1 MSFRVISSLTSGRIS
16 GVDVFAFHLTTGLLR
31 RGIDS
36 KILLTRSE
44 RVEIDQ
50 MPIPAGIPVET
61 LPEHRRRKQR
71 HRRAALTEYLLSQAP
86 CIYLPNYDFDHSPIS
101 AYLPESVCTVGIVH
115 SDDPMHY
122 DHVRSLGRF
131 WNALVAVSSH
141 TAEATAMIFRRSRQV
156 HRIPYGVPVLPSFI
170 PRCDRE
176 PGTIRLLYVGRIEQ
190 SQKRVLDMVRLLDR
204 LEALGVPVQLTMVG
218 DGPTKPDVEREGRR
232 HIERGSLR
240 LYGTRRND
248 EMPELFLDS
257 DVFVL
262 TSAFEGLP
270 VSLLEAMAF
279 GCVPVVTNVKS
290 GIPEILRSGVNGLV
304 VEVGDIDA
312 MARAI
317 QWLQAEPRRIEL
329 LGESARKTIAEGEH
343 SLEHMVSRYLELF
356 EQLLDDVRHGR
367 YCRPQPIPGEMIYH
381 RWHSR
386 IRRNLRRFL
395 G

>member
-1 MSFRVISSLTSGRIS
+1 MSFRVVSSLTSGRIS
-16 GVDVFAFHLTTGLLR
+16 GVDVFAFHLTSGLLR
-31 RGIDS
+31 RGVDA
-36 KILLTRSE
+36 KILLTRAE

-50 MPIPAGIPVET
+50 MPIPAGIPIET
-61 LPEHRRRKQR
+61 LPEHLRRKQR
-71 HRRAALTEYLLSQAP
+71 HRRAALTNYLLSQAP

-101 AYLPESVCTVGIVH
+101 AFLPESVCTVGIVH

-141 TAEATAMIFRRSRQV
+141 TAEATATLFRKNRQV
-156 HRIPYGVPVLPSFI
+156 HRIPYGVPVLPSFV
-170 PRCDRE
+170 PRGDRE

-190 SQKRVLDMVRLLDR
+190 TQKRILDMVRLLDR
-204 LEALGVPVQLTMVG
+204 LDELGVPVQLTMVG
-218 DGPTKPDVEREGRR
+218 DGPAKADVEQQGRK

-290 GIPEILRSGVNGLV
+290 GIPEIIRDSVNGLV
-304 VEVGDIDA
+304 VEVGDIES
-312 MARAI
+312 MARVI
-317 QWLQAEPRRIEL
+317 QSLQEEPRRIEL
-329 LGESARKTIAEGEH
+329 LGEAARRTIEAGEH
-343 SLEHMVSRYLELF
+343 SLEHMVDRYLDLF
-356 EQLLDDVRHGR
+356 EQLQSDVQQGR
-367 YCRPQPIPGEMIYH
+367 YRRPAPLPGEMIYH